1 LLQHPIALA
10 IDNLGNLYIGDAG
23 PAGDNASSRTPGYV
37 VKVPLNGSPSKM
49 TIPSGI
55 KIIFPQA
62 LATDSEANLFIG
74 DGGADVVPSDGQ
86 MVKVSAAGTAAN
98 VVTAE
103 GVTSPTNPV
112 GLAFDAAGQLYAL
125 DGTVGTLTV
134 IPPTGNGY
142 QVGFSTTLSAPSALG
157 VSAGTQ
163 SFVISNVGSGTSNSL
178 VYLNGN
184 SSTLAFGNVA
194 RNRTKSLPA
203 TVLNIGNEDLTL
215 GTPYLEQ
222 IIDNPAFSIS
232 AYGSGTT
239 CSNGELLGPATS
251 CVIGVNFTPTA
262 IGFTSEAAAVESN
275 AYNNGIPVVNF
286 TGTGTG
292 GGGVRR
298 PGEKEAKP
306 GARGRK
312 SFRGAGR

>member
-1 LLQHPIALA
+1 MEPS
-10 IDNLGNLYIGDAG
+10 AG
-23 PAGDNASSRTPGYV
+23 QIVR
-37 VKVPLNGSPSKM
+37 
-49 TIPSGI
+49 
-55 KIIFPQA
+55 
-62 LATDSEANLFIG
+62 
-74 DGGADVVPSDGQ
+74 
-86 MVKVSAAGTAAN
+86 VSATGTTAAL
-98 VVTAE
+98 VRAE
-103 GVTSPTNPV
+103 GVKTPTNPV
-112 GLAFDAAGQLYAL
+112 GLVFDAASQLYVL

-134 IPPTGNGY
+134 IPPMGAGF
-142 QVGFSTTLSAPSALG
+142 QVGFSTTLSAPSAMAA
-157 VSAGTQ
+157 SAGTQ
-163 SFVISNVGSGTSNSL
+163 SFVISNVGNATSNSL

-184 SSTLAFGNVA
+184 SSTLAFGDVA

-215 GTPYLEQ
+215 GTPYLEE

-239 CSNGELLGPATS
+239 CTNGELLDPATS

-262 IGFTSEAAAVESN
+262 IGPTSEEAAVESN

-286 TGTGTG
+286 TGTGTA

-298 PGEKEAKP
+298 PGDKEAKP

-312 SFRGAGR
+312 SFQAAGRRSEDRDQGAR